1 MRNKFGTLFMIL
13 GTALII
19 GALILFTYNRNEARA
34 ARAQSEALLPKL
46 VERMERMEEWEDDP
60 EADLPVPSI
69 PEELLTEEDVK
80 MEEVEI
86 DKHRYIGYLSIP
98 SLDLELPIMSD
109 WSYPQLKIAPCRYY
123 GTVRGNDL
131 VLLAHNYDRHFGRI
145 KNLNEGDLVFFTDV
159 AGNVTGYSV
168 VAQDVL
174 SPNSVEEMTAGVF
187 DLTLFTCTYGGKS
200 RVTVYCNR
208 ISKQ

>member
-1 MRNKFGTLFMIL
+1 MVL

-19 GALILFTYNRNEARA
+19 GALILFVHNRKEAQN
-34 ARAQSEALLPKL
+34 AQEQSAALLPKL
-46 VERMERMEEWEDDP
+46 VEQMERMDEWEEDP
-60 EADLPVPSI
+60 GADLPVPSI

-86 DKHRYIGYLSIP
+86 DECRYIGYLSIP
-98 SLDLELPIMSD
+98 SLNLELPVMSD

-131 VLLAHNYDRHFGRI
+131 VLLAHNYDRHFGRL
-145 KNLNEGDLVFFTDV
+145 KNLNEGDAVFFTDV
-159 AGNVTGYSV
+159 DGNVTEYTV
-168 VAQDVL
+168 VGQDILHPKAVD
-174 SPNSVEEMTAGVF
+174 EMTAGVY

-208 ISKQ
+208 GTKP